1 MDVPQAATAM
11 QPDIES
17 DTRIEGGGAEAPE
30 PSRRNFLRFAPVAGA
45 GVVAAACA
53 PATAPPGDS
62 VPAPLPVGGTPGL
75 PPVPSA
81 WANANGL
88 HVARRL
94 TWGSTPTLA
103 AEIESKGLA
112 PWLEQQL
119 AWQSLDDS
127 HIAPMVAPWPRPSW
141 DAQQVKDTESWR
153 VPTEMA
159 AHETIRR
166 IFSKRQLQ
174 ELVADFWHD
183 HFNVD
188 ANISPSQYHMPHYDR
203 MVIRPLA
210 FGKFSALLPAV
221 AAHPAMLH
229 YLDQASSR
237 ADNGRTPNE
246 NYARELMELHTV
258 GSTAGY
264 TQEDVVAVAHLLSG
278 WSTSSSTSGF
288 TFKANWHDPGPMT
301 PTRQVLRWARGGLSG
316 EAAGRAFL
324 NHLAHHPATARRI
337 CHKLAR
343 RLIGEHIGP
352 TSPVVNKAVNAYLSS
367 DTSIAEVV
375 RALVLSSEFVNSA
388 GAKLRRPASLVTQMA
403 RALGLQWS
411 PPSRPDDFLWANWS
425 RLEQMGNA
433 NHSWPSPNGYP
444 DANGFW
450 LSAGSLVSRWNLAVW
465 LAYGT
470 VAGLP
475 FDAKATMDWAPNKK
489 WGEWLDR
496 MALAIAGE
504 PWPPAVRATVLAKY
518 GVTDQTV
525 FRSWDHNYAKPIVT
539 VLLQTA
545 GFQRS

>member
-1 MDVPQAATAM
+1 MGELAGDVIDVAVRDGAG
-11 QPDIES
+11 S
-17 DTRIEGGGAEAPE
+17 TRRSLLQFGGLLG
-30 PSRRNFLRFAPVAGA
+30 AGA
-45 GVVAAACA
+45 VASACA
-53 PATAPPGDS
+53 PPNRAES
-62 VPAPLPVGGTPGL
+62 VPPAPAPAPVPGKPGL
-75 PPVPSA
+75 PPVPTE
-81 WANANGL
+81 WAGAEGL

-94 TWGSTPTLA
+94 SWGATPALA
-103 AEIESKGLA
+103 AEIESMGLA
-112 PWLEQQL
+112 AWLEQQL
-119 AWQSLDDS
+119 AWQSIDDS
-127 HIAPMVAPWPRPSW
+127 HVAPLVTSWPRPGW
-141 DAQQVKDTESWR
+141 TAQQVKDSDSWR

-166 IFSKRQLQ
+166 IFSKRQLH

-188 ANISPSQYHMPHYDR
+188 ANLSPSQYHMPEYDR
-203 MVIRPLA
+203 NVIRPLT
-210 FGKFSALLPAV
+210 FGKFSEMLPAV
-221 AAHPAMLH
+221 ATHPAMLH

-237 ADNGRTPNE
+237 ADGGRTPNE

-264 TQEDVVAVAHLLSG
+264 TEQDVVAVAHLLSG
-278 WSTSSSTSGF
+278 WSTSTSTSGF
-288 TFKANWHDPGPMT
+288 SFKASWHNTGPMSS
-301 PTRQVLRWARGGLSG
+301 TRQVLGWARGALSG

-324 NHLAHHPATARRI
+324 NHLAHHPATARRV

-343 RLIGEHIGP
+343 RLIGEHVSP
-352 TSPVVNKAVNAYLSS
+352 TSAVVDAAVNAYLGS
-367 DTSIAEVV
+367 DTSIAAVV
-375 RALVLSSEFVNSA
+375 RSLVLSSDFVDSA

-403 RALGLQWS
+403 RALGVKWVA
-411 PPSRPDDFLWANWS
+411 PAKPDDFLWANWS

-433 NHSWPSPNGYP
+433 NHSWPAPNGYP

-450 LSAGSLVSRWNLAVW
+450 LSVGSLVSRWNLAVW

-489 WGEWLDR
+489 WGEWLDV

-504 PWPPAVRATVLAKY
+504 PWPPGVRSTVLAKY